1 MDRFYFKDKNDC
13 SKEITSYPHTT
24 WKGVR
29 LYDGD
34 SKTEY
39 KSEIVYLTPSH
50 LYFSSKDRTTMNMV
64 LDLKCIVLVEEEE
77 GNILRS
83 SKIILHLL
91 PYVCEQHSKP
101 YARSSASFIKLAF
114 SDGGLSSFKN
124 SVQKAL
130 LERAWEKN
138 TENSSTSHP
147 APMAFRSGIVGIER
161 RLQEKVENNSSSIQ
175 VAFQDM
181 KNLIDMAK
189 DMVQLAS
196 VMSSKIKVC
205 IFLFATSDCYLIF
218 LSQDRHGDIS
228 DDETVKFKSYLL
240 SLGIE
245 DPVTRNACS
254 SSDVF
259 CQHLAKEIATFLLT
273 PISDSGGFMS
283 LSDAY
288 CRVNRARGFELLSPE
303 DFFQACN
310 YMEQLNLPLTCRK
323 FESGVLVLQLQS
335 QTNSQLEKNTETLL
349 QARQK
354 LTAFEVSQEF
364 GISIVLAAECLY
376 TMERKGVVCRD
387 DTVRGLMFYPNE
399 FSSRTQI
406 IRASLA

>member
-1 MDRFYFKDKNDC
+1 MDRLYFKDKNDC
-13 SKEITSYPHTT
+13 SKEITSYSHTT
-24 WKGVR
+24 WKGIR

-39 KSEIVYLTPSH
+39 RSETAYLTPSR
-50 LYFSSKDRTTMNMV
+50 LYFSSNDRPAMNMV

-77 GNILRS
+77 GSILRS

-91 PYVCEQHSKP
+91 PHVSEQHSKP
-101 YARSSASFIKLAF
+101 YTRSSASFIKLAF
-114 SDGGLSSFKN
+114 SNGGLSNFKICI
-124 SVQKAL
+124 QKPL
-130 LERAWEKN
+130 LERAWEKH
-138 TENSSTSHP
+138 TESSSTSH
-147 APMAFRSGIVGIER
+147 S
-161 RLQEKVENNSSSIQ
+161 

-196 VMSSKIKVC
+196 VMSSKIK
-205 IFLFATSDCYLIF
+205 
-218 LSQDRHGDIS
+218 DRHGDIS

-254 SSDVF
+254 SSNMF
-259 CQHLAKEIATFLLT
+259 CQHLAKEITTFLLT

-335 QTNSQLEKNTETLL
+335 ETNSQLEKDTESLL
-349 QARQK
+349 QARRK
-354 LTAFEVSQEF
+354 LTAFEVSQEL
-364 GISIVLAAECLY
+364 GITIILAAECLY
-376 TMERKGVVCRD
+376 TMERKGVLCRD
-387 DTVRGLMFYPNE
+387 DTVRGLVFYHNE
-399 FSSRTQI
+399 FSSRT
-406 IRASLA
+406 

>member
-1 MDRFYFKDKNDC
+1 MNNCKCF
-13 SKEITSYPHTT
+13 
-24 WKGVR
+24 
-29 LYDGD
+29 
-34 SKTEY
+34 
-39 KSEIVYLTPSH
+39 VYLNLHGQGQNIIQYKNKDIENEPRKIAKERTVERGRKRFEERKLFSH
-50 LYFSSKDRTTMNMV
+50 GNLVVSTTTFLYGMLPAMNMV

-77 GNILRS
+77 GSILRS

-91 PYVCEQHSKP
+91 PHVSEQHSKP
-101 YARSSASFIKLAF
+101 YTRSSASFIKLAF
-114 SDGGLSSFKN
+114 SNELGKN
-124 SVQKAL
+124 TLRAL
-130 LERAWEKN
+130 LHLIQVRKCMLMI
-138 TENSSTSHP
+138 HGGMRVIHKI

-196 VMSSKIKVC
+196 VMSSKIK
-205 IFLFATSDCYLIF
+205 
-218 LSQDRHGDIS
+218 DRHGDIS

-254 SSDVF
+254 SSNMF
-259 CQHLAKEIATFLLT
+259 CQHLAKEITTFLLT

-335 QTNSQLEKNTETLL
+335 ETNSQLEKDTESLL
-349 QARQK
+349 QARRK
-354 LTAFEVSQEF
+354 LTAFEVSQEL
-364 GISIVLAAECLY
+364 GITIILAAECLY
-376 TMERKGVVCRD
+376 TMERKGVLCRD
-387 DTVRGLMFYPNE
+387 DTVRGLVFYHNE
-399 FSSRTQI
+399 FSSRT
-406 IRASLA
+406 

>member
-1 MDRFYFKDKNDC
+1 MDRLYFKDKNDC
-13 SKEITSYPHTT
+13 SKEIALYPHTT
-24 WKGVR
+24 WKGTR

-39 KSEIVYLTPSH
+39 RSETAYLTPSH
-50 LYFSSKDRTTMNMV
+50 LYFSSNDRPAMNMV
-64 LDLKCIVLVEEEE
+64 LDLKYIVLVEEEV
-77 GNILRS
+77 GNILKS

-91 PYVCEQHSKP
+91 PCVSEQHSKP

-114 SDGGLSSFKN
+114 SDSVLSNFKTCI
-124 SVQKAL
+124 QKHL

-138 TENSSTSHP
+138 TENSSTSHS

-161 RLQEKVENNSSSIQ
+161 RLQEKVESNSSSIQ

-189 DMVQLAS
+189 DMVHLAN
-196 VMSSKIKVC
+196 VMSNKIK
-205 IFLFATSDCYLIF
+205 
-218 LSQDRHGDIS
+218 DRHGDIS

-254 SSDVF
+254 SSDMF
-259 CQHLAKEIATFLLT
+259 CQHLAKEIATFLLR

-310 YMEQLNLPLTCRK
+310 YMEQLNLPLTFRK

-335 QTNSQLEKNTETLL
+335 EANSQLEKDTETLL

-354 LTAFEVSQEF
+354 LTAFDVSQEF

-387 DTVRGLMFYPNE
+387 DTVRGLLFYHNE

-406 IRASLA
+406 IC

>member
-1 MDRFYFKDKNDC
+1 MDRLYFKDKNDC
-13 SKEITSYPHTT
+13 SKEITSYSHTT
-24 WKGVR
+24 WKGIR

-39 KSEIVYLTPSH
+39 RSETAYLTPSR
-50 LYFSSKDRTTMNMV
+50 LYFSSNDRPAMNMV

-77 GNILRS
+77 GSILRS

-91 PYVCEQHSKP
+91 PHVSEQHSKP
-101 YARSSASFIKLAF
+101 YTRSSASFIKLAF
-114 SDGGLSSFKN
+114 SNGGLSSFKICI
-124 SVQKAL
+124 QKPL
-130 LERAWEKN
+130 LERAWEKH
-138 TENSSTSHP
+138 TESSSTSHS

-196 VMSSKIKVC
+196 VMSSKIK
-205 IFLFATSDCYLIF
+205 
-218 LSQDRHGDIS
+218 DRHGDIS

-254 SSDVF
+254 SSNMF
-259 CQHLAKEIATFLLT
+259 CQHLAKEITTFLLT

-335 QTNSQLEKNTETLL
+335 ETNSQLEKDTETLL
-349 QARQK
+349 QARRK
-354 LTAFEVSQEF
+354 LTAFEVSQEL
-364 GISIVLAAECLY
+364 GISIILAAECLY
-376 TMERKGVVCRD
+376 TMERKGVLCRD
-387 DTVRGLMFYPNE
+387 DTVRGLVFYHNE
-399 FSSRTQI
+399 FSSRT
-406 IRASLA
+406 